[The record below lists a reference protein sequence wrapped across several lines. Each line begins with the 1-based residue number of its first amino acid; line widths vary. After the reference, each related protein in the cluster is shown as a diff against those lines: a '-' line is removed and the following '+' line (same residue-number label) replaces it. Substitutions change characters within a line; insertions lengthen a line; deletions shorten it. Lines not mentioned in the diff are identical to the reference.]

1 MKKKF
6 ALVVLAAAAVAGVFV
21 LRMSRRPAAAGSF
34 DSRRDTGPT
43 LVIDAGHGGQD
54 GGAVSISGVSESVLN
69 LAVARRLDAI
79 LGFCG
84 VPSVMLRTEDVMLSD
99 PGGKT
104 MRERKVS
111 DLHNRVKLVNRE
123 ENAVL
128 ISIHQ
133 NSFTDGKY
141 SGAQVF
147 YAPTTDSQGFA
158 ERTQEL
164 LRVTLSP
171 ENDRKAK
178 PIPGTVYLMNHIG
191 CKAILV
197 ECGFLTN
204 RSEDQLL
211 QTPEYQ
217 LKLAA
222 VLAGAYLRET
232 QAEPQIGTEPVKA
245 GAYTGKNRFPWQ
257 I

>member
-6 ALVVLAAAAVAGVFV
+6 VLIAAAAVLGAGLFSWH
-21 LRMSRRPAAAGSF
+21 RAMERPASAGSF
-34 DSRRDTGPT
+34 VPHRVAGQT

-54 GGAVSISGVSESVLN
+54 GGAVSVSGVSESVLN
-69 LAVARRLDAI
+69 LAVAKRLDGI

-111 DLHNRVKLVNRE
+111 DLHNRAKLVNQE

-133 NSFTDGKY
+133 NSFTDARY

-147 YAPTTDSQGFA
+147 YAPTPDSQGFA
-158 ERTQEL
+158 ERTQEM
-164 LRVTLSP
+164 LRETLSP
-171 ENDRKAK
+171 GNDRKAK
-178 PIPGTVYLMNHIG
+178 PIPKSVYLMNHIE

-204 RSEDQLL
+204 PEEDRLL

-217 LKLAA
+217 LKLA
-222 VLAGAYLRET
+222 VTLAGAYLRE
-232 QAEPQIGTEPVKA
+232 AEAASQEGINTK
-245 GAYTGKNRFPWQ
+245 
-257 I
+257 

>member
-1 MKKKF
+1 MKKIF
-6 ALVVLAAAAVAGVFV
+6 ALVILLTVLGIGLAALLLVSQPAAVKAYV
-21 LRMSRRPAAAGSF
+21 PARFAEC
-34 DSRRDTGPT
+34 T
-43 LVIDAGHGGQD
+43 LVIDAGHGGED
-54 GGAVSISGVSESVLN
+54 GGAVSISGVPESVLN
-69 LAVARRLDAI
+69 LAVAKRLDAI

-84 VPSVMLRTEDVMLSD
+84 VPSVMLRSEDVMLSD

-111 DLHNRVKLVNRE
+111 DLHNRAKAVEGV

-128 ISIHQ
+128 ISVHQ
-133 NSFTDGKY
+133 NSFTDSRY

-147 YAPTTDSQGFA
+147 YAPTADSQGFA
-158 ERTQEL
+158 GRTQEL

-171 ENDRKAK
+171 GNDRKAK
-178 PIPGTVYLMNHIG
+178 PIPQTVYLMNHIG

-204 RSEDQLL
+204 PSEDRLL
-211 QTPEYQ
+211 QTPDYQ

-222 VLAGAYLRET
+222 TLAGAYLQELA
-232 QAEPQIGTEPVKA
+232 Q
-245 GAYTGKNRFPWQ
+245 TGQ
-257 I
+257 V

>member
-6 ALVVLAAAAVAGVFV
+6 VLIAAAAAFTAGLLSF
-21 LRMSRRPAAAGSF
+21 RAAMDRQAAAGSF
-34 DSRRDTGPT
+34 MPRLLTGQT
-43 LVIDAGHGGQD
+43 LLIDAGHGGQD
-54 GGAVSISGVSESVLN
+54 GGAVSVSGVSESVLN
-69 LAVARRLDAI
+69 LAVAKRLDAI

-111 DLHNRVKLVNRE
+111 DLHNRAKLVNQE
-123 ENAVL
+123 KNAVL

-133 NSFTDGKY
+133 NSFTDARY

-147 YAPTTDSQGFA
+147 YAPTPDSQGFA

-171 ENDRKAK
+171 GNDRKAK
-178 PIPGTVYLMNHIG
+178 PIPQSVYLMNHIG

-204 RSEDQLL
+204 PSEDRLL
-211 QTPEYQ
+211 QTPAYQ

-222 VLAGAYLRET
+222 TLAGAYLREV
-232 QAEPQIGTEPVKA
+232 QAEP
-245 GAYTGKNRFPWQ
+245 
-257 I
+257 

>member
-6 ALVVLAAAAVAGVFV
+6 ALIVPAAAVVAGLFAFK
-21 LRMSRRPAAAGSF
+21 LACRPAAVRAFVPERFAGQ
-34 DSRRDTGPT
+34 T
-43 LVIDAGHGGQD
+43 LVIDAGHGGAD
-54 GGAVSISGVSESVLN
+54 GGAVSASGASESTIN
-69 LAVARRLDAI
+69 LAVARRLDGV

-84 VPSVMLRTEDVMLSD
+84 VPSVMLRREDVMLSD

-111 DLHNRVKLVNRE
+111 DLHNRVDAVNRV
-123 ENAVL
+123 ENAIL
-128 ISIHQ
+128 ISVHQ
-133 NSFTDGKY
+133 NSFTDSKY

-171 ENDRKAK
+171 GNDRKAK
-178 PIPGTVYLMNHIG
+178 PILKTVYLMNHIG

-204 RSEDQLL
+204 PEEDRLL

-222 VLAGAYLRET
+222 TLAGAYLQEIQFT
-232 QAEPQIGTEPVKA
+232 
-245 GAYTGKNRFPWQ
+245 N
-257 I
+257 

>member
-6 ALVVLAAAAVAGVFV
+6 ALIVAASLAAGLLVCRTVCRPTAVRAFVPARFAGQ
-21 LRMSRRPAAAGSF
+21 
-34 DSRRDTGPT
+34 T
-43 LVIDAGHGGQD
+43 LVIDAGHGGAD
-54 GGAVSISGVSESVLN
+54 GGAVSASGASESTIN
-69 LAVARRLDAI
+69 LAVAQRLDGV

-84 VPSVMLRTEDVMLSD
+84 VPCVMLRQEDVMLSD

-111 DLHNRVKLVNRE
+111 DLHNRVKAVNRV

-128 ISIHQ
+128 ISVHQ
-133 NSFTDGKY
+133 NSFTDSKY

-147 YAPTTDSQGFA
+147 YAPTPDSQGFA

-164 LRVTLSP
+164 LRTTLSP

-178 PIPGTVYLMNHIG
+178 PIPQAVYLMNHIG

-204 RSEDQLL
+204 PAEDQLL
-211 QTPEYQ
+211 QTPAYQ
-217 LKLAA
+217 LKLATT
-222 VLAGAYLRET
+222 LAGAYLQEM
-232 QAEPQIGTEPVKA
+232 P
-245 GAYTGKNRFPWQ
+245 TG
-257 I
+257 

>member
-1 MKKKF
+1 MANEGEISLKKKF
-6 ALVVLAAAAVAGVFV
+6 AFMCLTAVLTLGVARTLKFPH
-21 LRMSRRPAAAGSF
+21 LEEETFAPQRFAGQ
-34 DSRRDTGPT
+34 T
-43 LVIDAGHGGQD
+43 LVIDAGHGGED
-54 GGAVSISGVSESVLN
+54 GGAVSVSGVSESVLN
-69 LAVARRLDAI
+69 LAVAKRLDAI

-84 VPSVMLRTEDVMLSD
+84 VPSIMLRNEDVMLSD

-111 DLHNRVKLVNRE
+111 DLHNRTKAVE
-123 ENAVL
+123 QTENAVL
-128 ISIHQ
+128 ISVHQ
-133 NSFTDGKY
+133 NSFTDSKY

-147 YAPTTDSQGFA
+147 YAPTTGSQDFA

-164 LRVTLSP
+164 LRGNLSP
-171 ENDRKAK
+171 GNDRKAK
-178 PIPGTVYLMNHIG
+178 PIPQSVYLMNHIR

-204 RSEDQLL
+204 PEEDRLL

-222 VLAGAYLRET
+222 TLAEAYLQESARE
-232 QAEPQIGTEPVKA
+232 ADV
-245 GAYTGKNRFPWQ
+245 
-257 I
+257 

>member
-1 MKKKF
+1 MRKNF
-6 ALVVLAAAAVAGVFV
+6 ALLIPAVTLGLGLAA
-21 LRMSRRPAAAGSF
+21 LHPNSRPADGEALIPRQSAAH
-34 DSRRDTGPT
+34 TP
-43 LVIDAGHGGQD
+43 VIDAGHGGED
-54 GGAVSISGVSESVLN
+54 GGAVSVSGVSESVLN
-69 LAVARRLDAI
+69 LAVAQRLDGI
-79 LGFCG
+79 LGLCG
-84 VPSVMLRTEDVMLSD
+84 VPSVMLRQEDVMLSD

-104 MRERKVS
+104 MRARKVS
-111 DLHNRVKLVNRE
+111 DLHNRAKAVEQV

-133 NSFTDGKY
+133 NSFTDPKY

-147 YAPTTDSQGFA
+147 YAPTEDSQGFA

-171 ENDRKAK
+171 GNDRRAK
-178 PIPGTVYLMNHIG
+178 PIPQTVYLMNHIS

-204 RSEDQLL
+204 AEEDRLL
-211 QTPEYQ
+211 QTPDYQ

-222 VLAGAYLRET
+222 TLAGAYLQESSL
-232 QAEPQIGTEPVKA
+232 
-245 GAYTGKNRFPWQ
+245 TGPEKGP
-257 I
+257 

>member
-1 MKKKF
+1 LKKNF
-6 ALVVLAAAAVAGVFV
+6 ALLIPAAILGLGLAALRPDSRPEAAD
-21 LRMSRRPAAAGSF
+21 AAAPW
-34 DSRRDTGPT
+34 RDTVHT
-43 LVIDAGHGGQD
+43 LVIDAGHGGED
-54 GGAVSISGVSESVLN
+54 GGAVSVSGVSESVLN
-69 LAVARRLDAI
+69 LAVAKRLDTI
-79 LGFCG
+79 LGLCG
-84 VPSVMLRTEDVMLSD
+84 VPSVMLRQEDVMLSD

-104 MRERKVS
+104 MRARKVS
-111 DLHNRVKLVNRE
+111 DLHNRAKAVEQV

-133 NSFTDGKY
+133 NSFTDPKY

-147 YAPTTDSQGFA
+147 YAPTAGSQGFA
-158 ERTQEL
+158 EYTQEL

-178 PIPGTVYLMNHIG
+178 PIPETVYLMNHIN

-204 RSEDQLL
+204 PAEDQLL

-217 LKLAA
+217 LKLA
-222 VLAGAYLRET
+222 VTLAGAYLQESARE
-232 QAEPQIGTEPVKA
+232 ADG
-245 GAYTGKNRFPWQ
+245 
-257 I
+257 

>member
-1 MKKKF
+1 MRKNF
-6 ALVVLAAAAVAGVFV
+6 VLLIPAAILGVGLAALSPF
-21 LRMSRRPAAAGSF
+21 SRPAAAEAAAPW
-34 DSRRDTGPT
+34 RDAPHT
-43 LVIDAGHGGQD
+43 LVIDAGHGGED
-54 GGAVSISGVSESVLN
+54 GGAVSVSGVSESILN
-69 LAVARRLDAI
+69 LAVAKRLDAI

-84 VPSVMLRTEDVMLSD
+84 VPSVMLRQEDVMLSD

-104 MRERKVS
+104 MRARKVS
-111 DLHNRVKLVNRE
+111 DLHNRAKAVEEV
-123 ENAVL
+123 ENAIL

-133 NSFTDGKY
+133 NSFTDPKY

-147 YAPTTDSQGFA
+147 YAPTADSQGFA

-171 ENDRKAK
+171 GNDRKAK
-178 PIPGTVYLMNHIG
+178 PIPQTVYLMNHIS

-217 LKLAA
+217 LKLAST
-222 VLAGAYLRET
+222 LAGAYLQESART
-232 QAEPQIGTEPVKA
+232 DPM
-245 GAYTGKNRFPWQ
+245 
-257 I
+257 

>member
-6 ALVVLAAAAVAGVFV
+6 ALMCLAASLMLIASTFRSPYLVREAFVPQCFAGQ
-21 LRMSRRPAAAGSF
+21 
-34 DSRRDTGPT
+34 T
-43 LVIDAGHGGQD
+43 LVIDAGHGGED
-54 GGAVSISGVSESVLN
+54 GGAVSVSGVSESVLN
-69 LAVARRLDAI
+69 LAIAKRLDEI

-84 VPSVMLRTEDVMLSD
+84 VPSVMLRNEDVMLSD

-104 MRERKVS
+104 LRERKVS
-111 DLHNRVKLVNRE
+111 DLHNRVKAVE
-123 ENAVL
+123 HTDNAVL

-133 NSFTDGKY
+133 NSFTDSKY

-147 YAPTTDSQGFA
+147 YAPTPDSQSFA

-171 ENDRKAK
+171 GNDRKAK
-178 PIPGTVYLMNHIG
+178 PIPQSVYLMNHIG

-217 LKLAA
+217 LKVAA
-222 VLAGAYLRET
+222 TLAGAYLQE
-232 QAEPQIGTEPVKA
+232 EVPA
-245 GAYTGKNRFPWQ
+245 GPAG
-257 I
+257 